1 MRNYL
6 KLCVVV
12 GVLLL
17 TGCQSRQ
24 PANVRHV
31 SLQIFEVID
40 CKTSV
45 GTPMSLKGDAG
56 KYCLAAKPV
65 IDETDVRGAQA
76 SRGESGAPQLNLY
89 FTLKAGQRMREV
101 TERLSAQRLKGNDQ
115 GRMAIVA
122 DGTLIA
128 APAVN
133 GVISDSLV
141 INGAFTWD
149 GVVQLAESLNAP
161 RPQ

>member
-24 PANVRHV
+24 PANVKHV

-40 CKTSV
+40 CKTS
-45 GTPMSLKGDAG
+45 GAKPMSLKGDAG

-65 IDETDVRGAQA
+65 IDETDVRGGAGKPRRIWRPSSICT
-76 SRGESGAPQLNLY
+76 SRSRP
-89 FTLKAGQRMREV
+89 
-101 TERLSAQRLKGNDQ
+101 GN
-115 GRMAIVA
+115 A
-122 DGTLIA
+122 
-128 APAVN
+128 
-133 GVISDSLV
+133 
-141 INGAFTWD
+141 
-149 GVVQLAESLNAP
+149 
-161 RPQ
+161 